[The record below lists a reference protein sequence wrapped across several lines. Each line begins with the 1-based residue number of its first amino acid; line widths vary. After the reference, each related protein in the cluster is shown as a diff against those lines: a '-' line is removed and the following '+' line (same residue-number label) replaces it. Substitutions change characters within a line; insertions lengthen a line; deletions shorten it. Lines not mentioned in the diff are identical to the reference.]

1 MISLIGGIDTR
12 VFVFANLSLV
22 NWQTFIISHRL
33 FPAEVLNQLYDPQTR
48 LSIYSQSHWEFAPD
62 EGAVMEDL
70 SDEIDPLVV
79 IYFYKLSLYLYVIRE
94 SVLVQTLY
102 VIWEFVLVQSCCCIL
117 YGDVLVQLF
126 NLSHSDLCTNIS
138 VIC

>member
-48 LSIYSQSHWEFAPD
+48 LSRYFQSHWGIDTRVFVNIET
-62 EGAVMEDL
+62 L
-70 SDEIDPLVV
+70 S
-79 IYFYKLSLYLYVIRE
+79 IRTV
-94 SVLVQTLY
+94 S
-102 VIWEFVLVQSCCCIL
+102 
-117 YGDVLVQLF
+117 G
-126 NLSHSDLCTNIS
+126 NLTTFRQVCNLTTFWPIRTN
-138 VIC
+138 VT